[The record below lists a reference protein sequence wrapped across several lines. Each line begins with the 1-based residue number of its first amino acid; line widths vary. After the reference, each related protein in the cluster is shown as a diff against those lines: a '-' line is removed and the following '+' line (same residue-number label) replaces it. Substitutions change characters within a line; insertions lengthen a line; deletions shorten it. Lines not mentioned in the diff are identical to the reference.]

1 MLWIT
6 RPRPHIDRTASA
18 WLIRR
23 FVDPDAEF
31 GFAADAEAA
40 QGMGG
45 TPFDMR
51 GVELG
56 HHGGR
61 CTFEA
66 LLDRYQLNDSALT
79 EIAAMVRDVDLDLDP
94 VRIPEALGLEAVI
107 RGLGLTVADDHQLLA
122 LTDRIYDGLLAWI
135 KSVAP

>member
-23 FVDPDAEF
+23 FVDPSAEF
-31 GFAADAEAA
+31 AFAADAETA
-40 QGMGG
+40 QTMGG

-56 HHGGR
+56 HHAGN
-61 CTFEA
+61 CTFDV
-66 LLDRYQLNDSALT
+66 LLERYQLSDSGLR
-79 EIAAMVRDVDLDLDP
+79 EIAAIVRDVDLDLEP
-94 VRIPEALGLEAVI
+94 ARTPEAYGVDAVI
-107 RGLGLTVADDHQLLA
+107 RGLGLIIEDDHRLLE
-122 LTDRIYDGLLAWI
+122 LTDQLYDGLLAWAR
-135 KSVAP
+135 SVAR

>member
-23 FVDPDAEF
+23 FVDQNAEF
-31 GFAADAEAA
+31 GFADSPEGAA
-40 QGMGG
+40 QLGG

-56 HHGGR
+56 HHGGH

-66 LLDRYQLNDSALT
+66 LLQRYQLNDPALA
-79 EIAAMVRDVDLDLDP
+79 EIAAIVRDVDLDEEP
-94 VRIPEALGLEAVI
+94 HRTPEGHGVDAVI
-107 RGLGLTVADDHQLLA
+107 RGLGLVIGDDLELLA
-122 LTDRIYDGLLAWI
+122 VTDRIYDGLYAWARSI
-135 KSVAP
+135 AR